1 MCKLHIVFVVTLL
14 TQSVENK
21 ESPLNPVIE
30 LVKNRV
36 SCPKLIQPGPNESE
50 IEQIL
55 ACALRAPDHG
65 RIRPW
70 RFHVVA
76 GDARESL
83 GQVFANVAQES
94 GDCIEAKVEKCRNMP
109 LRSPLMVVAVCEPQ
123 QNNKVPEIEQILAVG
138 AAVQNMQIA
147 ISSLG
152 YGSVWRTGEMA
163 DAKLV
168 REAFDVSEQ
177 GRIVAFLYIGSA
189 EKAPNKPELELS
201 DYVSH
206 WKP

>member
-1 MCKLHIVFVVTLL
+1 M
-14 TQSVENK
+14 
-21 ESPLNPVIE
+21 NPVID
-30 LVKNRV
+30 LIKNRV
-36 SCPKLIQPGPNESE
+36 SCPKLTLPGPSESE
-50 IEQIL
+50 IEQIF

-94 GDCIEAKVEKCRNMP
+94 GDCIDAKVEKCRNMP

-152 YGSVWRTGEMA
+152 YASVWRTGEMA
-163 DAKLV
+163 AAKLV
-168 REAFDVSEQ
+168 KTAFDVSEQ
-177 GRIVAFLYIGSA
+177 GSIVAFLYIGTA
-189 EKAPNKPELELS
+189 EKAPNKPELEIS
-201 DYVSH
+201 SYVSR

>member
-14 TQSVENK
+14 TLSVENK
-21 ESPLNPVIE
+21 ESPLNPVID

-36 SCPKLIQPGPNESE
+36 SCPKLTQPGPSEAE

-76 GDARESL
+76 GDSRESL
-83 GQVFANVAQES
+83 GQVFADVAQES
-94 GDCIEAKVEKCRNMP
+94 GDCIEAKIEKCRNMP